1 MKNFE
6 GKQMLSYFEW
16 LLKKLLLEKGIH
28 SQAEQVSEEELSPE
42 NITEEYRKILDK
54 VAIKMIYK
62 GVFKGMDN
70 GLSLTYSELR
80 ILM

>member
-1 MKNFE
+1 
-6 GKQMLSYFEW
+6 MLSYFEW